1 MFEKVFSDR
10 ERTNFLKYYETS
22 LILYLCE
29 RMPAWITPNRLTAIG
44 VLGSLLVFAG
54 FWLGHHLRI
63 ALLISIIGLAVN
75 WFGDSLDGRLAYYR
89 NIPRKWYGFCLD
101 IVVDWLSMFLV
112 VMGFYVYFDTY
123 RWLPFVF
130 LLAYGGLMLIALLRY
145 KITDSYSI
153 DAFQLGPTEMRIIIA
168 VLILIEMIR
177 RGTLLQASM
186 LGAVIILFFTIMA
199 LRSLLQAADWKDQQ
213 EKAALAAE
221 QTTDVSEQS

>member
-10 ERTNFLKYYETS
+10 ERTNFLKYYESS

-54 FWLGHHLRI
+54 FWMGHYLRI

-199 LRSLLQAADWKDQQ
+199 LRSLLQAADLKDQQ
-213 EKAALAAE
+213 EKDALAAE
-221 QTTDVSEQS
+221 QTSDVSE

>member
-1 MFEKVFSDR
+1 MREKVFSDR
-10 ERTNFLKYYETS
+10 ERSNFLKHYES
-22 LILYLCE
+22 RLILSLCE
-29 RMPAWITPNRLTAIG
+29 RMPPWITPNRLTAIG
-44 VLGSLLVFAG
+44 VLGSLMVFGG
-54 FWLGHHLRI
+54 FWLGHYLRI

-112 VMGFYVYFDTY
+112 VMGFYVYFDDY
-123 RWLPFVF
+123 RWLPFIF

-168 VLILIEMIR
+168 VLIFIEIIR

-186 LGAVIILFFTIMA
+186 LGAVVILLFTILA
-199 LRSLLQAADWKDQQ
+199 LRSLLQAADLKDQQ
-213 EKAALAAE
+213 EKAARAGE
-221 QTTDVSEQS
+221 TTADASNAG